1 MSTDSDDPDSPD
13 LTPPE
18 GTNGDG
24 QPQGRLVDLSIEDE
38 LKDSYL
44 TYAMSVIVSRAL
56 PDVRDGLKP
65 SQRRIL
71 VAMNDLNLTP
81 GAGRVKC
88 AKISGDTSGNY
99 HPHGES
105 VIYPTLVRMAQEWNM
120 RYTLIDKQGNFGSI
134 AGLPPAAMR
143 YTEAR
148 MSPFAA
154 MLMDD
159 IRLDTVDFVPTY
171 DERRTEPTVLPSKF
185 PNLLVNG
192 ANGIAVGMA
201 TSIPPHNLGEIC
213 DAAVRVIDQP
223 DVSIDELM
231 EIVPGPDFPTGGV
244 VCGRTGIR
252 KSYYTGRG
260 NIVVRARARIEEM
273 AKGRQRIVVSEIPY
287 QQARDRIEE
296 RIAELVNDDK
306 IKGISGIRNE
316 SDLKEPVRLEM
327 TEQLNQLLADTMSL
341 RDLNKKSHWQVA
353 GPTFYQLHLLYDK
366 HHGEQDELVDS
377 IAERIQLLGGVSI
390 EQARELNGLPAA
402 ARKCPFSS
410 RACSTLTR

>member
-1 MSTDSDDPDSPD
+1 
-13 LTPPE
+13 
-18 GTNGDG
+18 
-24 QPQGRLVDLSIEDE
+24 
-38 LKDSYL
+38 
-44 TYAMSVIVSRAL
+44 MSVIVSRAL

-171 DERRTEPTVLPSKF
+171 DERRLEPTVLPSKF
-185 PNLLVNG
+185 PNLLING

-244 VCGRTGIR
+244 VCGRSGIR

-260 NIVVRARARIEEM
+260 NIVVRARCHIEEM
-273 AKGRQRIVVSEIPY
+273 AKGRQRIIVSEIPY

-296 RIAELVNDDK
+296 RIAELVNEDR

-316 SDLKEPVRLEM
+316 SDLKEPVRL
-327 TEQLNQLLADTMSL
+327 
-341 RDLNKKSHWQVA
+341 
-353 GPTFYQLHLLYDK
+353 
-366 HHGEQDELVDS
+366 
-377 IAERIQLLGGVSI
+377 
-390 EQARELNGLPAA
+390 
-402 ARKCPFSS
+402 
-410 RACSTLTR
+410 